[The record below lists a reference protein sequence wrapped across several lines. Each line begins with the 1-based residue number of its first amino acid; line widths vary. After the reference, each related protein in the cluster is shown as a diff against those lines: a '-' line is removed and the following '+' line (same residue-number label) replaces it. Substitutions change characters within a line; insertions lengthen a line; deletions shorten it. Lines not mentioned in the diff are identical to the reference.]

1 LISLNIKIASFCQ
14 DFVGTAKRLCYKIK
28 SLEREGIRVPQ
39 KTFCIRLKMAGR
51 HGETLGQY
59 LRRERESRSVSLQE
73 LSKNTRIN
81 VSFLEALEKDD
92 FEAFPRQ
99 EFILGFLQG
108 YARQL
113 GLKGEEVLRRYR
125 IQAEW
130 AGRKEKFQ
138 QMPLFPGSVPSLEEK
153 EAAPEWEQPFPLRG
167 KKRIPWKMLIQT
179 AIVLFALGFSFYL
192 HQMLKNTGPQEK
204 ISNAG
209 GGSPGKEK

>member
-1 LISLNIKIASFCQ
+1 
-14 DFVGTAKRLCYKIK
+14 
-28 SLEREGIRVPQ
+28 
-39 KTFCIRLKMAGR
+39 MAGR
-51 HGETLGQY
+51 YGETLGQY

-73 LSKNTRIN
+73 LSKNTRIS

-113 GLKGEEVLRRYR
+113 GLKREEVLQRYR

-138 QMPLFPGSVPSLEEK
+138 QMPLFPASVPSLEEE
-153 EAAPEWEQPFPLRG
+153 EAAPEWEQPFPIRG

-179 AIVLFALGFSFYL
+179 AIVLLALGLSFYL
-192 HQMLKNTGPQEK
+192 HQMLKNTDPREGNSDPRA
-204 ISNAG
+204 S
-209 GGSPGKEK
+209 SSGKGK

>member
-1 LISLNIKIASFCQ
+1 LNIKIAYFCQ
-14 DFVGTAKRLCYKIK
+14 DFVGTAKGLCYKIK
-28 SLEREGIRVPQ
+28 TWKEKESRPP
-39 KTFCIRLKMAGR
+39 KTFFMRLKMAGR

-59 LRRERESRSVSLQE
+59 LRRERESRSVSLKE
-73 LSKNTRIN
+73 LSKNTRIS
-81 VSFLEALEKDD
+81 VVYLEALEKDD

-138 QMPLFPGSVPSLEEK
+138 QMPLFPGSVPSVEAE
-153 EAAPEWEQPFPLRG
+153 EAAPEWEQPSPLRE
-167 KKRIPWKMLIQT
+167 KKRIPWKMLIQM
-179 AIVLFALGFSFYL
+179 AIVLLALGLSFYL
-192 HQMLKNTGPQEK
+192 HQMLKNTGLREK
-204 ISNAG
+204 ISN
-209 GGSPGKEK
+209 PGVHPSEKGR

>member
-1 LISLNIKIASFCQ
+1 M
-14 DFVGTAKRLCYKIK
+14 K
-28 SLEREGIRVPQ
+28 SLDREGSSSP
-39 KTFCIRLKMAGR
+39 KNFGIRLKMAGR
-51 HGETLGQY
+51 HAETLGQY

-73 LSKNTRIN
+73 LSKNTRIS
-81 VSFLEALEKDD
+81 VTFLKALEKDD

-138 QMPLFPGSVPSLEEK
+138 QMPLFPGSVPPGEEGK
-153 EAAPEWEQPFPLRG
+153 ATTEWEPPFPLRG
-167 KKRIPWKMLIQT
+167 KKRIPWKMLIQV
-179 AIVLFALGFSFYL
+179 AIVLFALGLSFYL
-192 HQMLKNTGPQEK
+192 HRMLKNTGPQEK